1 MQANLDNNSLS
12 LAPAPSVLHDEVGE
26 PRTSSQYVADRLAG
40 EPRHG
45 NPTNFPATLGGNA
58 ASGSSK
64 GDSTKASGR
73 KSALD
78 DDLEALL
85 NPMLASNVKPMSH
98 MNPLGGGNNNT
109 SAMGGGAALASKYGA
124 PASGPDGA
132 GGGKYGVASSAM
144 NSNPPDAM
152 GGSRYNF

>member
-124 PASGPDGA
+124 PASGSDGA
-132 GGGKYGVASSAM
+132 GSGKYGVASSAM